1 MGGITAV
8 FGANEH
14 QDLPK
19 VVGTLDKRA
28 KRCHWPDDTFTPYT
42 GIALLLN
49 VVAANDNQSKQ
60 RVVVTAVDPGVV
72 GQRGTHTAAATTT
85 VATTAGITLIEL
97 SALRDDVSLSV
108 LVRIHQLA
116 FRRVFYQLCGRD
128 LGVVDRR
135 CSGVLGR
142 RPAEGGQRRHGRQ

>member
-1 MGGITAV
+1 HTA
-8 FGANEH
+8 
-14 QDLPK
+14 
-19 VVGTLDKRA
+19 
-28 KRCHWPDDTFTPYT
+28 
-42 GIALLLN
+42 IAPLLK
-49 VVAANDNQSKQ
+49 VVAAKGDQSKQ

-72 GQRGTHTAAATTT
+72 GQRWTHTAAATTT

-116 FRRVFYQLCGRD
+116 FRRVFYYLCGRG
-128 LGVVDRR
+128 LVVVDRR
-135 CSGVLGR
+135 CLGVLGR